1 MMKVRLFTALAVL
14 IAALVSPATVFAG
27 DWCIFPDGTHAHVAC
42 SDYTDD
48 QYNNRHRHDD
58 DGGHDDSGGDGDG
71 HHQEADC
78 IVTHAATPAQLC
90 PLEGTN
96 SFQNYYIG
104 ADGSS
109 AAGPI
114 ITRPS
119 AGSPAVQLFSGT
131 NPMTGKSVVIEYKT
145 DGSNYLKVTT
155 YYPDTEYDTD
165 KAYVFTVS
173 DDNAVT
179 HISW

>member
-1 MMKVRLFTALAVL
+1 MMKVRLFAALAVL
-14 IAALVSPATVFAG
+14 IAGLVSPATVFAG
-27 DWCIFPDGTHAHVAC
+27 DWCVFDDGTHVHVAC
-42 SDYTDD
+42 SDYTPE
-48 QYNNRHRHDD
+48 QYKNRHSHD
-58 DGGHDDSGGDGDG
+58 DGGGHSDGDGSDG

-96 SFQNYYIG
+96 SFQYYHIG

-131 NPMTGKSVVIEYKT
+131 NPMTGKSVTVEYKT
-145 DGSNYLKVTT
+145 DGSSRLQVST

-165 KAYVFTVS
+165 KPYVFSVS
-173 DDNAVT
+173 DNNVVT

>member
-1 MMKVRLFTALAVL
+1 MTKVRLFAALAVL
-14 IAALVSPATVFAG
+14 IAGLVSPATVFAG
-27 DWCIFPDGTHAHVAC
+27 DWCVFDDGTHVHVAC
-42 SDYTDD
+42 SDYTPE
-48 QYNNRHRHDD
+48 QYNNRHSHD
-58 DGGHDDSGGDGDG
+58 DGGGHSDGNGGDG

-90 PLEGTN
+90 PLEGTS
-96 SFQNYYIG
+96 SFQYYHIG
-104 ADGSS
+104 ADGTSV
-109 AAGPI
+109 AGPI

-131 NPMTGKSVVIEYKT
+131 NPMTGKSVTVEYKT
-145 DGSNYLKVTT
+145 DGWNRLQVNT

-165 KAYVFTVS
+165 KPYVFSVS
-173 DDNAVT
+173 NDNAVT

>member
-1 MMKVRLFTALAVL
+1 MMKVRLFAALAVL
-14 IAALVSPATVFAG
+14 IAGLVSPATVFAG
-27 DWCIFPDGTHAHVAC
+27 DWCVFDDGTHVHVAC
-42 SDYTDD
+42 SDYTPE
-48 QYNNRHRHDD
+48 QYNNRHSHD
-58 DGGHDDSGGDGDG
+58 DGGGHSDGNGSDG

-90 PLEGTN
+90 PLEGTS
-96 SFQNYYIG
+96 SFQYYHIG

-109 AAGPI
+109 VAGPI

-119 AGSPAVQLFSGT
+119 AGSPAVELFSGT
-131 NPMTGKSVVIEYKT
+131 NPMTGKSVTVEYKT
-145 DGSNYLKVTT
+145 DGWNRLQVNT

-165 KAYVFTVS
+165 KPYVFSVS
-173 DDNAVT
+173 NDNAVT

>member
-1 MMKVRLFTALAVL
+1 MTKARLCAALAVL
-14 IAALVSPATVFAG
+14 IAGLVSPVTVFAG
-27 DWCIFPDGTHAHVAC
+27 DWCIFDDGTHVHVAC
-42 SDYTDD
+42 SDYTPE
-48 QYNNRHRHDD
+48 QYNNRHSHD
-58 DGGHDDSGGDGDG
+58 DGGGHSGGTGSDG

-90 PLEGTN
+90 PLEGTS
-96 SFQNYYIG
+96 SFQYYHIG

-119 AGSPAVQLFSGT
+119 AGSPDVQLFSGT
-131 NPMTGKSVVIEYKT
+131 NPMTGKSVTVEYKT
-145 DGSNYLKVTT
+145 DGWNRLQVNT

-165 KAYVFTVS
+165 KPYVFSVS
-173 DDNAVT
+173 NDNAVT

>member
-1 MMKVRLFTALAVL
+1 MMKVRLFAALAVL
-14 IAALVSPATVFAG
+14 IAGLATPAAVFAG
-27 DWCIFPDGTHAHVAC
+27 DWCIFDDGTHVHVAC

-48 QYNNRHRHDD
+48 QYNNRHRHNDGGGHGDGGSGD
-58 DGGHDDSGGDGDG
+58 DGY
-71 HHQEADC
+71 HQEADC

-96 SFQNYYIG
+96 SFQYYYIG
-104 ADGSS
+104 SDGSS
-109 AAGPI
+109 AAGPL

-131 NPMTGKSVVIEYKT
+131 NPMSGKSVVIEYRT
-145 DGSNYLKVTT
+145 DGSNYLQVST
-155 YYPDTEYDTD
+155 YYPDTEYDTN

-173 DDNAVT
+173 DNNAVT
-179 HISW
+179 HVSW

>member
-1 MMKVRLFTALAVL
+1 MTKVRLFAALAVL
-14 IAALVSPATVFAG
+14 IAGLVTPATVFAG
-27 DWCIFPDGTHAHVAC
+27 DWCVFDDGTHVHVAC
-42 SDYTDD
+42 SDYTPE
-48 QYNNRHRHDD
+48 QYNNRHSHD
-58 DGGHDDSGGDGDG
+58 DGGGHSDGNGGDG

-90 PLEGTN
+90 PLEGTS
-96 SFQNYYIG
+96 SFQYYHIG
-104 ADGSS
+104 ADGTSV
-109 AAGPI
+109 AGPI

-131 NPMTGKSVVIEYKT
+131 NPMTGKSVTVEYKT
-145 DGSNYLKVTT
+145 DGWNRLQVNT

-165 KAYVFTVS
+165 KPYVFSVS
-173 DDNAVT
+173 NDNAVT